1 MFIFYLSDEGMK
13 AWKVAFLSIG
23 MILLGMF
30 IASAAVQASIWRL
43 SPEVQCVKS
52 I

>member
-1 MFIFYLSDEGMK
+1 MFIFYLSDEGMN

-30 IASAAVQASIWRL
+30 IASAAVQASIWRRP
-43 SPEVQCVKS
+43 PEVQCVKS